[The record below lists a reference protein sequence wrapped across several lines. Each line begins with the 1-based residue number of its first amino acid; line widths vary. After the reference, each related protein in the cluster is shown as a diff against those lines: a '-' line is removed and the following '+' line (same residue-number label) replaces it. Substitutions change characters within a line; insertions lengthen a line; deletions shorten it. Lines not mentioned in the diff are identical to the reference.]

1 MDIYSG
7 QLKGGSAT
15 AASDSPPGSGHSA
28 VALETGTGTPEWGEP
43 QYRLSRCVGGAEA
56 AGADL
61 HCDQLRV

>member
-43 QYRLSRCVGGAEA
+43 EY
-56 AGADL
+56 
-61 HCDQLRV
+61 